1 MPVPANARTA
11 EMVIDGPTL
20 THVLGTPAEET
31 LAELGAQC
39 GAVVICRASPSQKA
53 AIVRLMTQYEL
64 KVAEKGSKGLLR
76 WIRRQARR
84 QVWSPPAKLT
94 SEFCAAHDSTC
105 CSKDFPISSHIFAIS
120 LETN

>member
-1 MPVPANARTA
+1 MPTPANARTA

-64 KVAEKGSKGLLR
+64 KVAEKGSTGILR
-76 WIRRQARR
+76 FIRRQARR
-84 QVWSPPAKLT
+84 QVCICWPVY
-94 SEFCAAHDSTC
+94 
-105 CSKDFPISSHIFAIS
+105 AICPQAIKIV
-120 LETN
+120 